1 MRKPAA
7 HFHLP
12 GLFEF
17 YEFYRA
23 FLPLYRAHR
32 TYFYDWCE
40 IASIYGAPEGCIWG
54 GGRVGSGTAGA
65 QEVLA
70 LMQDF
75 GISARLTFSNC
86 LLRPEHLID
95 RPCNAL
101 CRAFSDSAGPQ
112 NGVIVHSE
120 LLLTY
125 LKKHYPRLY
134 FVSSTTKVLTRF
146 SQLRQELE
154 RDDFS
159 YVVPDFRLNR
169 SFAQLQALPQTL
181 KDKTEFLCNEGCWS
195 GCMERRA
202 CYEAVSR
209 KNLGEPGPEHHC
221 TAPEAANGYRFSR
234 AMEGPGFIGVQD
246 IQTTYLPMGFSQFK
260 IEGRGLGNALLLEF
274 LLHYLTKPEY
284 HLHVREALYLDNTLD
299 LF

>member
-1 MRKPAA
+1 MDLYYIIAITDHDRGEAM
-7 HFHLP
+7 
-12 GLFEF
+12 GS
-17 YEFYRA
+17 
-23 FLPLYRAHR
+23 LYRASGLRLILSMPARGTAKSEHL
-32 TYFYDWCE
+32 
-40 IASIYGAPEGCIWG
+40 AIYGLDATEKCVIGA
-54 GGRVGSGTAGA
+54 VGSA

-202 CYEAVSR
+202 C
-209 KNLGEPGPEHHC
+209 
-221 TAPEAANGYRFSR
+221 
-234 AMEGPGFIGVQD
+234 
-246 IQTTYLPMGFSQFK
+246 
-260 IEGRGLGNALLLEF
+260 
-274 LLHYLTKPEY
+274 
-284 HLHVREALYLDNTLD
+284 
-299 LF
+299 

>member
-32 TYFYDWCE
+32 AYFYDWCE

-75 GISARLTFSNC
+75 DISARLTFSNC

-112 NGVIVHSE
+112 NGVIVHFLQTQFDNLSRKPE
-120 LLLTY
+120 NCQLLSKLV
-125 LKKHYPRLY
+125 KRQRRQNICRRC
-134 FVSSTTKVLTRF
+134 RF
-146 SQLRQELE
+146 SFIPSSLPPARVRQQ
-154 RDDFS
+154 S
-159 YVVPDFRLNR
+159 CNKCRL
-169 SFAQLQALPQTL
+169 A
-181 KDKTEFLCNEGCWS
+181 G
-195 GCMERRA
+195 
-202 CYEAVSR
+202 
-209 KNLGEPGPEHHC
+209 
-221 TAPEAANGYRFSR
+221 
-234 AMEGPGFIGVQD
+234 
-246 IQTTYLPMGFSQFK
+246 
-260 IEGRGLGNALLLEF
+260 
-274 LLHYLTKPEY
+274 
-284 HLHVREALYLDNTLD
+284 
-299 LF
+299 

>member
-17 YEFYRA
+17 YKFYHA

-32 TYFYDWCE
+32 AYFYDWCE

-95 RPCNAL
+95 HPCNAL

-169 SFAQLQALPQTL
+169 SFAQL
-181 KDKTEFLCNEGCWS
+181 
-195 GCMERRA
+195 
-202 CYEAVSR
+202 
-209 KNLGEPGPEHHC
+209 PG
-221 TAPEAANGYRFSR
+221 TAADAQG
-234 AMEGPGFIGVQD
+234 
-246 IQTTYLPMGFSQFK
+246 
-260 IEGRGLGNALLLEF
+260 
-274 LLHYLTKPEY
+274 
-284 HLHVREALYLDNTLD
+284 
-299 LF
+299 